1 MNRTFRSTSLLL
13 LGLLPACASE
23 PYQASAQD
31 QQQRQ
36 QAVTQYGNLIVPGV
50 GIGPVK
56 LGMGM
61 DEVRARLGEPDSA
74 DTDSEGN
81 VAAWNY
87 YSMNLRI
94 GFTASATPSVNSVST
109 SVNVIKPVT
118 FGAQTWDDGYPVQ
131 TVFQLDNGIKLGS
144 TSFDVQRA
152 FGDYSEPGGGAGILM
167 QYPNGLFFRV
177 TKHDHRVVFI
187 EVANF

>member
-1 MNRTFRSTSLLL
+1 MNRIFRSTMLLL
-13 LGLLPACASE
+13 VGLLPACASG

-36 QAVTQYGNLIVPGV
+36 HAVAQYGNRIVPGG
-50 GIGPVK
+50 GIGPVN

-61 DEVRARLGEPDSA
+61 DEVQARLGEPDST
-74 DTDSEGN
+74 DTGPEGN

-87 YSMNLRI
+87 YSMNLHV
-94 GFTASATPSVNSVST
+94 GFTASSTPSVNYVST
-109 SVNVIKPVT
+109 TVSTKDSVT

-144 TSFDVQRA
+144 SSFEVQRA
-152 FGDYSEPGGGAGILM
+152 FGDYDDTSGIMM
-167 QYPNGLFFRV
+167 QYPNGLSFRV
-177 TKHDHRVVFI
+177 TKRDHRVVAI
-187 EVANF
+187 QVANF

>member
-1 MNRTFRSTSLLL
+1 MNRTFGSAALLL
-13 LGLLPACASE
+13 VSLLPACASG

-36 QAVTQYGNLIVPGV
+36 QAVAQYGNRIVPGD

-61 DEVRARLGEPDSA
+61 DEVQARLGEPDSA
-74 DTDSEGN
+74 DTGPEGN

-87 YSMNLRI
+87 YSMNLYV
-94 GFTASATPSVNSVST
+94 GFTASSTPSVNSVST
-109 SVNVIKPVT
+109 WVYTKDSVS
-118 FGAQTWDDGYPVQ
+118 FGAQTWGDGYPVQ
-131 TVFQLDNGIKLGS
+131 TVFQLDDGIKLGS
-144 TSFDVQRA
+144 TSFEVQRA
-152 FGDYSEPGGGAGILM
+152 FGEYTDSSGGIMM
-167 QYPNGLFFRV
+167 QYPNGLSFRV
-177 TKHDHRVVFI
+177 TKGDHRVVQI